1 MCHVF
6 TLFVH
11 IGRKDNFEL
20 FNWNNVDDLNPK
32 KIRGQG
38 WASRDPTPQPYNR
51 MHYYMSINKQEN
63 WTNGYQ

>member
-38 WASRDPTPQPYNR
+38 WASRDPTP
-51 MHYYMSINKQEN
+51 
-63 WTNGYQ
+63 